1 MKSLL
6 NIFNNMVH
14 KPTLLTSDT
23 YIDRIRKF
31 TLSGIVVLCPF
42 GFIGGVY
49 SVIIGTTNTQI
60 ALTLNGVIWMIAAI
74 VYTFLYAYVRIH
86 KEFPSWMADIVIST
100 FATLI
105 FVGYLSIDHQSFMTT
120 ITAINVFAI
129 MLQTRNL
136 RGHVILN
143 VFMFLVWAYNT
154 SIVPVAS
161 APPLLLPIFTKD
173 IEGLAFI
180 FSGIGIMIYLMVM
193 GGVHF
198 QHKACMKAIRR
209 ANAAR
214 DMCATVTQRLIRY
227 DTDSA
232 KECLEEFRVNG
243 LDDMEPETF
252 GALVNLVGNLEKY
265 RPHLPSYVL
274 PSKDEEEMSPRHND
288 MFDFHRR
295 GSSSKVSTDSHLSS
309 SVTKSAPVSPIGHP
323 AAIASSS
330 SEVVP
335 LNHTKDVSK
344 AVISAHYIAEENV
357 VSFFE
362 EYEAAMN
369 RFVNRI
375 HVLAQPTHATIHTFV
390 GDTVHVSWNTSRRT
404 VQHQSKAALFL
415 AWLQKDSGDE
425 NLRSYGA
432 VSTGP
437 ARSFYA
443 GDRHSML
450 LVQTEWE
457 GRMWTLHG
465 LAVRY
470 SACVMCQGVHDATK
484 AFVESRWVDVV
495 VCGGGMVGAVGDKT
509 LVRVYEL
516 LRERPSNNDEWM
528 YTVEASTN
536 ID

>member
-274 PSKDEEEMSPRHND
+274 VTSESSDEDGGGDGHQGLKSPTSSILSGEFVRRPSHRSLNLGSMEEIREITTSEITTASNNGTTPVVIEIQL
-288 MFDFHRR
+288 
-295 GSSSKVSTDSHLSS
+295 KEI
-309 SVTKSAPVSPIGHP
+309 TK
-323 AAIASSS
+323 IALTAQW
-330 SEVVP
+330 VAKYV
-335 LNHTKDVSK
+335 DQ
-344 AVISAHYIAEENV
+344 AE
-357 VSFFE
+357 
-362 EYEAAMN
+362 YQRAMN

-495 VCGGGMVGAVGDKT
+495 
-509 LVRVYEL
+509 
-516 LRERPSNNDEWM
+516 
-528 YTVEASTN
+528 
-536 ID
+536 